1 MSEEPAQRKRAI
13 SVSRLLSQASNT
25 LEDMGSFWVA
35 GEVFE
40 YRGAH
45 ASGHRYFKLRDED
58 SSISVILWRGHAA
71 RALHCELEEGRRV
84 LAHGHFDIYPQRG
97 TLSFLL
103 DHVEDLGGG
112 DLAARFER
120 NKKRLREEG
129 LFDQERKRALP
140 ELPQRLVVICAG
152 ASAAE
157 ADILRALHSAPAPM
171 EILLLP
177 TRVQGAGAA
186 EALASAL
193 GVAASVSPDV
203 ILLSRGGGSLED
215 LWAFNEEVLVR
226 AVVASSVPVVSAV
239 GHESD
244 ITLCDLAADHRAMTP
259 TDGAVTLLSGWYQ
272 LQQSLYQLGEQ
283 LMRAGRDFVQTPQRP
298 LARLRQRFREQSPER
313 RLARLRHRLAEAE
326 NRHWHAGREPLR
338 RARQSLERRLSE
350 LRQHAPDKAVMGL
363 RARLDKA
370 KLRLE
375 VGDPQALLARGYALV
390 ELRPKAGKESKSKVS
405 YLRDPAA
412 AASGSPLRIRLAKG
426 DLDATVD

>member
-1 MSEEPAQRKRAI
+1 MSEENAQKGRAI
-13 SVSRLLSQASNT
+13 SVSNLLAQASST
-25 LEDMGSFWVA
+25 LEDMGSIWVT

-45 ASGHRYFKLRDED
+45 GSGHRYFKLRDED
-58 SSISVILWRGHAA
+58 ASISVILWRGHAA

-84 LAHGHFDIYPQRG
+84 LARGHFDIYPQRG

-120 NKKRLREEG
+120 NKRRLREEG
-129 LFDQERKRALP
+129 LFEQERKRALP
-140 ELPQRLVVICAG
+140 MRPHRVVVICG
-152 ASAAE
+152 GGSAAE
-157 ADILRALHSAPAPM
+157 ADILRALHSTPAPI

-177 TRVQGAGAA
+177 TRVQGEGAA
-186 EALASAL
+186 EALAAAL
-193 GVAASVSPDV
+193 GVAALVSPDV

-226 AVVASSVPVVSAV
+226 AVVASPVPVIAAV

-259 TDGAVTLLSGWYQ
+259 TDGAVTLLQGWSE
-272 LQQSLYQLGEQ
+272 LQQELAQLGQ
-283 LMRAGRDFVQTPQRP
+283 HLMRAGKHLVQEPQRP
-298 LARLRQRFREQSPER
+298 LARLQQRFREQSPER

-326 NRHWHAGREPLR
+326 NRHWKAGLDPLR
-338 RARQSLERRLSE
+338 RARRLLERRFSD
-350 LRQHAPDKAVMGL
+350 LRQHAPEKAVMTL
-363 RARLDKA
+363 RARLDRA
-370 KLRLE
+370 KLRLT

-390 ELRPKAGKESKSKVS
+390 ELQSEDPKDAARKVS

-412 AASGSPLRIRLAKG
+412 APSGSRLRVRLAKG